1 MAKRGPVLLAGVL
14 FLIAGCAV
22 PSSETQPTSS
32 ELASSATPVPTPALL
47 DTAGVIATGE
57 AAFPMVPGGTS
68 FYDCGFDGNLARCPI
83 TDRLLARLVS
93 AEITLCS
100 CNQPSPDRTVAAELK
115 GGLGIAHVRLY
126 GGLLKLDL
134 VILPVAT
141 RLLVDDEMLTGGGLE
156 ASIYASPVQKPEPT
170 TPDEGGTNVK
180 PGGPPP
186 QIYTTLVPVFAQVMN
201 LDCETAALQM
211 ALGAFGR
218 QYTQAA
224 LFALENPD
232 TRPAVVGSD
241 GMVLQWGDPYT
252 NFVGLVNGLES
263 DVTGYGVYYPVIL
276 AIAGSHGVPGAI
288 GGDALSARTVYQALE
303 AGHPVQVWV
312 ETNWVRPRTGTWTAW
327 DGRSIPY
334 SLHEH
339 SVTLSGESADSVRI
353 NDPLHGTQY
362 WISKGT
368 FETSWRD
375 FGNQAII
382 FK

>member
-1 MAKRGPVLLAGVL
+1 MTKRGSVPLVGVL
-14 FLIAGCAV
+14 FLLAGCSVPGTGAQ
-22 PSSETQPTSS
+22 PSSAG
-32 ELASSATPVPTPALL
+32 LASTAAPVSTPAVL
-47 DTAGVIATGE
+47 DTAGVILTGD

-68 FYDCGFDGNLARCPI
+68 FYDCGFDGDLSDCPI
-83 TDRLLARLVS
+83 TDRLQARLVS
-93 AEITLCS
+93 ANITLCS
-100 CNQPSPDRTVAAELK
+100 CNQPSIDRALTAELVD
-115 GGLGIAHVRLY
+115 GRGIAHVQLY

-134 VILPVAT
+134 VIVPVGT
-141 RLLVDDEMLTGGGLE
+141 RLLVDDERLTGGGNE
-156 ASIYASPVQKPEPT
+156 GSIYASPVEKPEPK
-170 TPDEGGTNVK
+170 TPDEGGPPVK
-180 PGGPPP
+180 TGGPPP
-186 QIYTTLVPVFAQVMN
+186 LVYTAPVPVYAQLMN

-218 QYTQAA
+218 HYTQAA

-252 NFVGLVNGLES
+252 NFVGLVDGLES
-263 DVTGYGVYYPVIL
+263 NLTGYGVYYPVIL
-276 AIAGSHGVPGAI
+276 AIARSHGVPGAI
-288 GGDALSARTVYQALE
+288 GGGALSARTVYQALE
-303 AGHPVQVWV
+303 AGYPVQVWV

-327 DGRSIPY
+327 DGRMIPY

-339 SVTLSGESADSVRI
+339 SVTLSGETADSVRV

-362 WISKGT
+362 WISKGS

>member
-1 MAKRGPVLLAGVL
+1 MFLL
-14 FLIAGCAV
+14 AGCAV
-22 PSSETQPTSS
+22 PGTDPQPTSPA
-32 ELASSATPVPTPALL
+32 LASSATPAPTTAVV
-47 DTAGVIATGE
+47 DTAGVIATGM

-68 FYDCGFDGNLARCPI
+68 FYDCGYDGNLAKCPI

-93 AEITLCS
+93 AQITLCS
-100 CNQPSPDRTVAAELK
+100 CNQPSPDRVVTAEVK
-115 GGLGIAHVRLY
+115 GGRGIAHVQLY

-134 VILPVAT
+134 VVLPVAT
-141 RLLVDDEMLTGGGLE
+141 RLLVDDEMLTGGGPE

-170 TPDEGGTNVK
+170 TPDEGGTDVK

-186 QIYTTLVPVFAQVMN
+186 QVYTTLVPVLAQLMN

-211 ALGAFGR
+211 ALSAAGHE
-218 QYTQAA
+218 YTQAA

-232 TRPAVVGSD
+232 TRPAVLAADGSI
-241 GMVLQWGDPYT
+241 LQWGDPYT
-252 NFVGLVNGLES
+252 NFVGLVDGLES
-263 DVTGYGVYYPVIL
+263 NATGYGVYYPVIL
-276 AIAGSHGVPGAI
+276 AIARSHGVPGAI
-288 GGDALSARTVYQALE
+288 GGDGLSARAIYAALQA
-303 AGHPVQVWV
+303 GYPVQVWV
-312 ETNWVRPRTGTWTAW
+312 ETNWVRPRVGTWTAW

-339 SVTLSGESADSVRI
+339 SVTLSGESADSVRV

-362 WISKGT
+362 WISKAT
-368 FETSWRD
+368 FEVSWRD